1 LSPIPGRGSGK
12 IDAAPGV
19 YFVRASLIYLAV
31 GFTFGGLLLANKGV
45 LISPLIWMLL
55 PIHIEFLFMGWLVQ
69 LALDLALWILPRF
82 SKGPPR
88 GNETLTWLALIFINV
103 GILSITLN
111 TVFNIAWFVLI
122 GRMFETV
129 SILAFLLA
137 TWRRVRPS
145 G

>member
-1 LSPIPGRGSGK
+1 MPRLS
-12 IDAAPGV
+12 V
-19 YFVRASLIYLAV
+19 YFIRASLIYLAV

-69 LALDLALWILPRF
+69 LALGVAFWILPRF
-82 SKGPPR
+82 TKGPPR
-88 GNETLTWLALIFINV
+88 GNETMIWLALIFINA
-103 GILSITLN
+103 GILSITLS

-122 GRMFETV
+122 GRMFEIV
-129 SILAFLLA
+129 SILVFLLA
-137 TWRRVRPS
+137 TWRRVRPF

>member
-1 LSPIPGRGSGK
+1 MPRLS
-12 IDAAPGV
+12 V
-19 YFVRASLIYLAV
+19 YFDRASLIYLAV

-69 LALDLALWILPRF
+69 LALGVAFWILPRF
-82 SKGPPR
+82 TKGPPR

-103 GILSITLN
+103 GILSITLS
-111 TVFNIAWFVLI
+111 TVFNIAWFVLT
-122 GRMFETV
+122 GRMFEVV